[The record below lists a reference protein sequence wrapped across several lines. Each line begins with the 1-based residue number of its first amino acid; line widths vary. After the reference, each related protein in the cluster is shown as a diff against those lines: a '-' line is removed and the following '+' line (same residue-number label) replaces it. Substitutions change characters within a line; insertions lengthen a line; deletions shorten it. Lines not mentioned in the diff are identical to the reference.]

1 MIRVCLR
8 KKKREK
14 SVPVKSNPIQQRE
27 RDSEELY
34 KMKDLYRQ
42 KGAGRGSSA
51 RKLLLQ
57 AVTTSLSFRRR
68 WEFIRHGDKVACGM
82 VVKNLLCIGKIPQSR
97 KWQSTPVFLP
107 EKSHRG
113 AWWATVPGVTK
124 SWTPLSTHAQES
136 IRQMTSQ
143 LC

>member
-51 RKLLLQ
+51 RKLLL
-57 AVTTSLSFRRR
+57 
-68 WEFIRHGDKVACGM
+68 
-82 VVKNLLCIGKIPQSR
+82 
-97 KWQSTPVFLP
+97 
-107 EKSHRG
+107 
-113 AWWATVPGVTK
+113 
-124 SWTPLSTHAQES
+124 
-136 IRQMTSQ
+136 
-143 LC
+143 

>member
-1 MIRVCLR
+1 MRFPKLNHPLNVFGCLLTDDKSLFE

-51 RKLLLQ
+51 RKLLL
-57 AVTTSLSFRRR
+57 
-68 WEFIRHGDKVACGM
+68 
-82 VVKNLLCIGKIPQSR
+82 
-97 KWQSTPVFLP
+97 
-107 EKSHRG
+107 
-113 AWWATVPGVTK
+113 
-124 SWTPLSTHAQES
+124 
-136 IRQMTSQ
+136 
-143 LC
+143 